1 MAIELLKG
9 QDLAEYCEEGKRLP
23 VKRVL
28 SIVSSVAEALEYAH
42 KQGVVHRDIKPDNIL
57 LLEND
62 EVKVADFGIA
72 RVMSASTTETGM
84 ILGTPNYMSPEQ
96 VAGEKVDGS
105 SDLFSLG
112 VVMYELLTG
121 EKPFKGDNLT
131 NLMYAIANVNYTP
144 LKEVV
149 KKIPPCCSEVIDKL
163 LTKSTR
169 RRPKSAAKV
178 VELIQDCLSNIK

>member
-1 MAIELLKG
+1 
-9 QDLAEYCEEGKRLP
+9 
-23 VKRVL
+23 
-28 SIVSSVAEALEYAH
+28 
-42 KQGVVHRDIKPDNIL
+42 
-57 LLEND
+57 
-62 EVKVADFGIA
+62 
-72 RVMSASTTETGM
+72 
-84 ILGTPNYMSPEQ
+84 MSPEQ
-96 VAGEKVDGS
+96 VAGEKVDGR
-105 SDLFSLG
+105 SDIFSLG

-149 KKIPPCCSEVIDKL
+149 RKIPPCCSEVIDRL

-169 RRPKSAAKV
+169 RRPKFAAIV

>member
-1 MAIELLKG
+1 
-9 QDLAEYCEEGKRLP
+9 
-23 VKRVL
+23 
-28 SIVSSVAEALEYAH
+28 VAEALEYAH

-96 VAGEKVDGS
+96 VAGEKVDGR

-131 NLMYAIANVNYTP
+131 NLMYAIANVNYLP

-149 KKIPPCCSEVIDKL
+149 KKIPPCCGEVIDKL

-169 RRPKSAAKV
+169 RRPKSAAQV
-178 VELIQDCLSNIK
+178 VDLIQDCLSNIK